1 MIGAVEAGGTKM
13 VCAVSDAEL
22 NIKARTRIS
31 TENPQDTMRE
41 ILAFFSEYEL
51 SGLGV
56 GAFGPIGVNPQRAD
70 YGFIGQTPKEG
81 WSGFNLLGALQT
93 EIKCPIFLTTDVNV
107 AAYGELKRGSA
118 QGLQN
123 AVYLTVGTGIGGGII
138 HDGAIYVGDTHPELG
153 HIMVKRAQD
162 ELEGFTGVC
171 PYHKG
176 CLEGMASGPSLGARA
191 GVKANT
197 LAPDDP
203 LWDIEADY
211 LAQAA
216 MNYTLS
222 FAPQR
227 IIFGGG
233 VSNQGQLFPKLRTRF
248 GEYLNHYVQV
258 PDYDEYLVHAAL
270 GDDAGITG
278 ALLLAAK
285 VAE

>member
-1 MIGAVEAGGTKM
+1 MIGAIEAGGTKM
-13 VCAVSDAEL
+13 VCAVSDANL
-22 NIKARTRIS
+22 NIQARTRIS
-31 TENPQDTMRE
+31 TENPQDTMHE

-81 WSGFNLLGALQT
+81 WSGFNLLGALQA
-93 EIKCPIFLTTDVNV
+93 EIKCPIYLTTDVNV
-107 AAYGELKRGSA
+107 AAYGELQRGSA

-138 HDGAIYVGDTHPELG
+138 HDGTIYVGDTHPELG

-233 VSNQGQLFPKLRTRF
+233 VSNQDQLFPKLRTRF